1 MIGRAKTVVLTV
13 ALVSALCFVDGAAAQ
28 RRSNGLINAGTTIAV
43 RTNET
48 INTKFD
54 DGRVFTGTVAQDV
67 LDRAGNIAVPE
78 GSNVEMIV
86 RTTSNNEV
94 ALDLDSIMVNG
105 ERYSVETDENNVT
118 LEEKD
123 GIGANKRTGKY
134 VGGGAVIGAII
145 GAIAG
150 GGKGA
155 AIGALIGA
163 AAGTGGA
170 GLTGNRDITLSAETP
185 LDFKLLQ
192 PVKIRER

>member
-13 ALVSALCFVDGAAAQ
+13 ALVSALCFVDGAEGQ

-48 INTKFD
+48 INTKVD

-78 GSNVEMIV
+78 GSYVEMIV
-86 RTTSNNEV
+86 RTTSNNQV

-105 ERYSVETDENNVT
+105 ERYSVETDENNITV
-118 LEEKD
+118 EEKE

-134 VGGGAVIGAII
+134 VGG
-145 GAIAG
+145 
-150 GGKGA
+150 
-155 AIGALIGA
+155 
-163 AAGTGGA
+163 
-170 GLTGNRDITLSAETP
+170 
-185 LDFKLLQ
+185 
-192 PVKIRER
+192 